1 MQSRS
6 WCCLLAGVSML
17 AIGMSAAPLH
27 AETIKIVTG
36 ADYPPY
42 TEPSLPQG
50 GLATAVVRQA
60 IERAGWQLDLSWR
73 PWANGY
79 KATLA
84 GEFAGTFPYIKT
96 AEREKLFIY
105 SDPIFELNAYVF
117 GRPGEAL
124 DGTKPQTLKGLRYCK
139 PLGWALLPVLGA
151 MEKNKELIILQPND
165 MSTCMKLIV
174 LKKADFTVTD
184 LEQGTHAV
192 KILVPHPL
200 LPQALGGIMDRQ
212 HLHLIMPLA
221 HPQSAERMAR
231 FNKALRQR

>member
-1 MQSRS
+1 MKPRP
-6 WCCLLAGVSML
+6 WRLLLAVACVMACAL
-17 AIGMSAAPLH
+17 TTAPLR

-42 TEPSLPQG
+42 AEPSLPQG

-60 IERAGWQLDLSWR
+60 IERAGWELELSWR

-96 AEREKLFIY
+96 AERDKLFIY

-124 DGTKPQTLKGLRYCK
+124 DGTQPQTLKGLRYCK
-139 PLGWALLPVLGA
+139 PLGWALLPVLAA
-151 MEKNKELIILQPND
+151 MEKNKELIILHPND
-165 MSTCMKLIV
+165 MSACMKLIV

-184 LEQGTHAV
+184 LEQGAHAIK
-192 KILVPHPL
+192 KIAPHPL

-221 HPQSAERMAR
+221 NPQSAERMAR
-231 FNKALRQR
+231 FNKALRLR